1 MPNFNLKLYNFEK
14 EGKGVEVDE
23 KKPLGVFQVF
33 ILYFRYFWKM
43 TLYNAI
49 QFVNLLPI
57 VAVMVAMA
65 VIMMGSEAVNEFISQ
80 DRFDTF
86 NQSYPWVMI
95 CINVYYFFSGNPF
108 MQAVGFLLFAAAV
121 LCVGPISAGFFYA
134 ARNTTREEHV
144 FTSDIFSQAWE
155 NRKQA
160 VLVGLL
166 DVMAAFAVLIYFTT
180 DFSYLNYGY
189 GQVMGFLKYFA
200 LLIYVFYLVIRVYIY
215 TIIVTFDMPLKDII
229 RAAVVLAYS
238 HLPRTLVI
246 WFTLAAVVV
255 ANLYLPLPSLLM
267 VPLLNFSLVN
277 FVSGF
282 MVYKPIDKFMIQP
295 ALKERDQKTTE
306 EN

>member
-57 VAVMVAMA
+57 VSVMVAMA
-65 VIMMGSEAVNEFISQ
+65 VIMMGSEAINELIAQ
-80 DRFDTF
+80 DRFQTF

-95 CINVYYFFSGNPF
+95 CINVYYFFSENAF
-108 MQAVGFLLFAAAV
+108 IQAIGMILFVAAV
-121 LCVGPISAGFFYA
+121 LCVGPLSAGFFYA

-160 VLVGLL
+160 ILVGLL
-166 DVMAAFAVLIYFTT
+166 DVAASFAVLIYFTT
-180 DFSYLNYGY
+180 NFSYLNYGY

-200 LLIYVFYLVIRVYIY
+200 LLIYVFYLVIRVYVY
-215 TIIVTFDMPLKDII
+215 TIMVTFDMPLKEIFK
-229 RAAVVLAYS
+229 AAILLTYS
-238 HLPRTLVI
+238 HLPRSLVI
-246 WFTLAAVVV
+246 WFTMAAVVL
-255 ANLYLPLPSLLM
+255 ANLYLPLPSLLL
-267 VPLLNFSLVN
+267 VPLLDLSLVN
-277 FVSGF
+277 FISGF
-282 MVYKPIDKFMIQP
+282 MVYKPIDKYMIQP
-295 ALKERDQKTTE
+295 ALKEQNQTGE
-306 EN
+306 E

>member
-43 TLYNAI
+43 TLYNVI

-57 VAVMVAMA
+57 VSVMVAMA
-65 VIMMGSEAVNEFISQ
+65 VIMMGSEAINELIAQ
-80 DRFDTF
+80 DRFQTF

-95 CINVYYFFSGNPF
+95 CINVYYFFSENAF
-108 MQAVGFLLFAAAV
+108 IQAIGMILFVAAV
-121 LCVGPISAGFFYA
+121 LCVGPLSAGFFYA

-160 VLVGLL
+160 ILVGLL
-166 DVMAAFAVLIYFTT
+166 DVAASFAVLIYFTT

-200 LLIYVFYLVIRVYIY
+200 LLIYVFYLVIRVYVY
-215 TIIVTFDMPLKDII
+215 TIMVTFDMPLKEIFK
-229 RAAVVLAYS
+229 AAILLTYS
-238 HLPRTLVI
+238 HLPRSLVI
-246 WFTLAAVVV
+246 WFTMAAVVL
-255 ANLYLPLPSLLM
+255 ANLYLPLPSLLL
-267 VPLLNFSLVN
+267 VPLLDLSLVN
-277 FVSGF
+277 FISGF
-282 MVYKPIDKFMIQP
+282 MVYKPIDKYMIQP
-295 ALKERDQKTTE
+295 ALKEQNQTGE
-306 EN
+306 E

>member
-160 VLVGLL
+160 VC
-166 DVMAAFAVLIYFTT
+166 
-180 DFSYLNYGY
+180 
-189 GQVMGFLKYFA
+189 
-200 LLIYVFYLVIRVYIY
+200 VYC
-215 TIIVTFDMPLKDII
+215 
-229 RAAVVLAYS
+229 
-238 HLPRTLVI
+238 
-246 WFTLAAVVV
+246 W
-255 ANLYLPLPSLLM
+255 
-267 VPLLNFSLVN
+267 
-277 FVSGF
+277 
-282 MVYKPIDKFMIQP
+282 
-295 ALKERDQKTTE
+295 
-306 EN
+306 

>member
-14 EGKGVEVDE
+14 EGKGVDVDE

-57 VAVMVAMA
+57 VSVMVAMA
-65 VIMMGSEAVNEFISQ
+65 VIMMGSEAINELIAQ
-80 DRFDTF
+80 DRFQTF

-95 CINVYYFFSGNPF
+95 CINVYYFFSENAF
-108 MQAVGFLLFAAAV
+108 IQAIGMILFVAAV
-121 LCVGPISAGFFYA
+121 LCVGPLSAGFFYA

-144 FTSDIFSQAWE
+144 FTSDIFSQGWE

-160 VLVGLL
+160 ILVGLL
-166 DVMAAFAVLIYFTT
+166 DVAAAFAVLIYFTT

-200 LLIYVFYLVIRVYIY
+200 LLIYVFYMVIRVYVY
-215 TIIVTFDMPLKDII
+215 TIMVTFDMPLKEIFK
-229 RAAVVLAYS
+229 AAILLTYS
-238 HLPRTLVI
+238 HLPRSLVI
-246 WFTLAAVVV
+246 WFTMAAVVL
-255 ANLYLPLPSLLM
+255 ANLYLPLPSLLL
-267 VPLLNFSLVN
+267 VPLLDFSLVN
-277 FVSGF
+277 FISGF
-282 MVYKPIDKFMIQP
+282 MVYKPIDKYMIQP
-295 ALKERDQKTTE
+295 ALKEQNQTGE
-306 EN
+306 E